1 MLRVENIWKSFSGVP
16 VLRDVSLDVRAG
28 EVHAVAGANGAGK
41 STLMNIVSGVLTPD
55 SGTILWDGSP
65 VELKTPADGRALGI
79 SFVHQELAL
88 VPQLSVGE
96 NVFLGRHPVNRL
108 GVAWDEIHRRTREL
122 LSAMG
127 HTIDP
132 TRLVKEFGVA
142 EQQLVE
148 IARALA
154 IDARLI
160 IMDEPTAP
168 LSGAETARLF
178 GTISGLRARGVSII
192 YITHRLPEIFQLADR
207 VTVLRDGC
215 HVLTCATS
223 AITSEELVRKMVGD
237 APAALDEGRPAARAR
252 ELFRVEGF
260 TNAGKFEDISFEVHA
275 GEVLGLAGL
284 VGAGRTELVE
294 AIFGFGPCDRG
305 ALYLDGKQIRVRS
318 PFDAVRCGLAL
329 VPDDRKAKGL
339 VANASVGFNLGLTS
353 HDQFLL
359 RPRWLRES
367 AEAIVRDLRVRL
379 SSLDQPVT
387 TLSGGNQQKI
397 VLGKWL
403 RVGARVYF
411 LDEPTRGIDVSAKA
425 EIHNLIGRL
434 AREGAGVV
442 VVSSEIDEILGVAD
456 RILVMHRGRIAGEL
470 TRGEASEKR
479 IVQLATGGE

>member
-1 MLRVENIWKSFSGVP
+1 MP
-16 VLRDVSLDVRAG
+16 VLRDVSFDVRRG

-41 STLMNIVSGVLTPD
+41 STLMNIVGGVLTPD
-55 SGTILWDGSP
+55 RGRILWDDGP

-96 NVFLGRHPVNRL
+96 NVFLGRLPRNRW

-122 LSAMG
+122 SAAMG
-127 HTIDP
+127 HTLDP
-132 TRLVKEFGVA
+132 TRQVGDLGVA

-160 IMDEPTAP
+160 IMDEPTAS

-178 GTISGLRARGVSII
+178 GTISELRVRGVSVI

-237 APAALDEGRPAARAR
+237 AQAGVRAGPPAALAERTR

-260 TNAGKFEDISFEVHA
+260 STTGKFEDISFEVNS

-294 AIFGFGPCDRG
+294 AIFGFGKRDRG
-305 ALYLDGKQIRVRS
+305 TVYLDGTQVHIRS
-318 PFDAVRCGLAL
+318 PFDAVRHGLAL

-339 VANASVGFNLGLTS
+339 VANASVEFNLGLTS

-359 RPRWLRES
+359 RPRRLRES
-367 AEAIVRDLRVRL
+367 AERTVRDLRVTL

-387 TLSGGNQQKI
+387 ALSGGNQQKI

-403 RVGARVYF
+403 LVGARVYF
-411 LDEPTRGIDVSAKA
+411 FDEPTRGIDVSTKA

-470 TRGEASEKR
+470 TRMNASEAR
-479 IVQLATGGE
+479 IVELATGGE